1 MSDGA
6 PSSAASAP
14 TTSAAPTA
22 APAASPAPSAP
33 ASSPGT
39 SSAASSTPNAPAPA
53 TGQQSAPAAPA
64 TERKV
69 PVIIDGKR
77 VEMTRREMADYLAND
92 APEDDVVSTYRLRAA
107 AQARMKE
114 AAEQR
119 KAVEAQIARIKDPEQ
134 MMGALIEHHGGNQQ
148 AIDAAIEKYYRAR
161 LAESEMTPEQRERA
175 KMQAELDRYKSEE
188 TKRKEV
194 AAQQRK
200 TQLMQKAASDYRKSF
215 GEAIASAKLPA
226 TPATMRRMAAH
237 AEAALAAGVQR
248 SAADI
253 ARDVREEMRAE
264 WAELH
269 GGMDDDGMLELLG
282 EERLKRIRA
291 RDVERFKAAQ
301 AAAVAPVTAPSPPRA
316 PDGKFAPKS
325 QSTRDFFEK
334 LRNG

>member
-1 MSDGA
+1 MSETGA
-6 PSSAASAP
+6 APSAP
-14 TTSAAPTA
+14 TTSAAP
-22 APAASPAPSAP
+22 AASPTPAAAPSAP
-33 ASSPGT
+33 STTPQASSAPA
-39 SSAASSTPNAPAPA
+39 AASNAPAPA
-53 TGQQSAPAAPA
+53 TGQQAPPA
-64 TERKV
+64 QERKV

-134 MMGALIEHHGGNQQ
+134 MMSALVEHHGGNQQ
-148 AIDAAIEKYYRAR
+148 AIDAAIEKYYRQR
-161 LAESEMTPEQRERA
+161 LAESEMTPEQRESA
-175 KMQAELDRYKSEE
+175 KMRAELEKYRGAEE
-188 TKRKEV
+188 QRKE
-194 AAQQRK
+194 AAAAQRK

-215 GEAIASAKLPA
+215 GEAIESAKLPA

-237 AEAALAAGVQR
+237 AEAALVAGVQR
-248 SAADI
+248 SAAEI
-253 ARDVREEMRAE
+253 AADVRAEMRQE

-282 EERLKRIRA
+282 EERLKRLRA

-301 AAAVAPVTAPSPPRA
+301 AAAVPAAPAAPVPRA